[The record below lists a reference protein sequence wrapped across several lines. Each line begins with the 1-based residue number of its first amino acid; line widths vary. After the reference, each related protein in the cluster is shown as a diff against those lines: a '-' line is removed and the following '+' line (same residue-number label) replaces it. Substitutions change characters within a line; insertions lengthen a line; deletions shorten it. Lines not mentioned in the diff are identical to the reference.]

1 MIMLNIK
8 SKILVK
14 SFYNTFLGLLI
25 KKGNLVSAKTLLD
38 HAFTTVLKTIEIP
51 FNLIIFKIILLL
63 NTFVEVKQVK
73 KYKKFNYH
81 IPFPITLKRKLY
93 LSVKWIVDS
102 ALEDKRKLPFFE
114 KISHEIVLLLT
125 NKSISKSYKK
135 KYKNLDLAM
144 ANKSNVHFRW

>member
-135 KYKNLDLAM
+135 KHKNLDLAM

>member
-1 MIMLNIK
+1 MIMLSIK

-81 IPFPITLKRKLY
+81 VPFPITLKRKLY

-135 KYKNLDLAM
+135 KHKNLDLAM